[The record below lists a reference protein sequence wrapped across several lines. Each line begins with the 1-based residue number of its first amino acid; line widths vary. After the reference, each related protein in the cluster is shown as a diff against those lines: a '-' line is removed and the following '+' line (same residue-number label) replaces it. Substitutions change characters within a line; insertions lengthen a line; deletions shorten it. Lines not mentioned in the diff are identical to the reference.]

1 MSRKQIITI
10 FILGGASVIALG
22 VLVWLIS
29 LPTSLPPIAAER
41 SPVSTATTANITPLP
56 APSGGVP
63 ADAGQNAIPRERA
76 PWEKTD
82 VPTGSP
88 RIAPAMSKAR
98 AYEALQGKMAALT
111 SGGKTPQ
118 AKDLD
123 TILAELQQI
132 NGSTEVGGV
141 NLSALR
147 NNLARAEEI
156 QRLGKQMQLI
166 AEAPGKQ
173 DLPKLQSLM
182 AEIQLQQAGLVIDV
196 RAKSAGK

>member
-1 MSRKQIITI
+1 M
-10 FILGGASVIALG
+10 IALG
-22 VLVWLIS
+22 VLVWVFWA
-29 LPTSLPPIAAER
+29 PTSPSPISSER
-41 SPVSTATTANITPLP
+41 SPAGKATTTAIVPSPAAPGSKPAN
-56 APSGGVP
+56 AV
-63 ADAGQNAIPRERA
+63 QNAFPRERA
-76 PWEKTD
+76 PWENVE
-82 VPTGSP
+82 VPSGSP
-88 RIAPAMSKAR
+88 RIVPSMSKEK
-98 AYEALQGKMAALT
+98 AYEALQGKMATMTA
-111 SGGKTPQ
+111 GGRTPQ
-118 AKDLD
+118 AKELD

-196 RAKSAGK
+196 RAKSVGK

>member
-29 LPTSLPPIAAER
+29 SPTSLSPIAAER
-41 SPVSTATTANITPLP
+41 SPVSTATTAYITPSP
-56 APSGGVP
+56 AASGGVP
-63 ADAGQNAIPRERA
+63 ADAGQNAVPRERA
-76 PWEKTD
+76 PWEKTE
-82 VPTGSP
+82 VPSGSP
-88 RIAPAMSKAR
+88 RIAPALSKAK
-98 AYEALQGKMAALT
+98 AYEALQGKMAAMT
-111 SGGKTPQ
+111 AGDKTPQ

-196 RAKSAGK
+196 RAKSVGK

>member
-1 MSRKQIITI
+1 M
-10 FILGGASVIALG
+10 IALG
-22 VLVWLIS
+22 VLVWAIS
-29 LPTSLPPIAAER
+29 SPTSPSPIVAEK
-41 SPVSTATTANITPLP
+41 SPVSTATTADIVASP
-56 APSGGVP
+56 APPGTKP
-63 ADAGQNAIPRERA
+63 ANAGQNAFPRDSA
-76 PWEKTD
+76 PWEKID
-82 VPTGSP
+82 VPSGSP
-88 RIAPAMSKAR
+88 RIASAMSKAK

-111 SGGKTPQ
+111 AGGKTPQ

-132 NGSTEVGGV
+132 NGSTDVGGV
-141 NLSALR
+141 DLSALR

-182 AEIQLQQAGLVIDV
+182 AEMQLQQSGMVIDV
-196 RAKSAGK
+196 RAKSADK

>member
-1 MSRKQIITI
+1 MSRKQFITI
-10 FILGGASVIALG
+10 FILGSASVIVLG
-22 VLVWLIS
+22 VLVWAIS
-29 LPTSLPPIAAER
+29 SPTSLSPIVAER
-41 SPVSTATTANITPLP
+41 SPVSKATTVGI
-56 APSGGVP
+56 APSP
-63 ADAGQNAIPRERA
+63 AALGTSPANAVQNAFPRERA
-76 PWEKTD
+76 PWEKVE
-82 VPTGSP
+82 VPSGSP
-88 RIAPAMSKAR
+88 RIVPAMPKEK
-98 AYEALQGKMAALT
+98 AYEALQGKMAAMT
-111 SGGKTPQ
+111 AGGRTPQ

-123 TILAELQQI
+123 AILAELQQI

-196 RAKSAGK
+196 RAKSASK

>member
-1 MSRKQIITI
+1 M
-10 FILGGASVIALG
+10 IALG
-22 VLVWLIS
+22 VLLWATS
-29 LPTSLPPIAAER
+29 SPTSHSPIGAEK
-41 SPVSTATTANITPLP
+41 SPTSTATTAYITPSP

-63 ADAGQNAIPRERA
+63 ADAGQNAVPRERA
-76 PWEKTD
+76 PWEKTE
-82 VPTGSP
+82 VPSGSP
-88 RIAPAMSKAR
+88 RIAPALSKAK
-98 AYEALQGKMAALT
+98 AYEALQFKMAAMT
-111 SGGKTPQ
+111 AGDKTPQ

-182 AEIQLQQAGLVIDV
+182 AEIQRQQAGLVMDV
-196 RAKSAGK
+196 SAKSAGK